1 LSQTETAAV
10 ITSGNVLNNLVSES
24 SLIIR
29 EFFRA
34 AMGSPILAATAALI
48 VEDLMEKKFGLISS
62 DAGLAIKASIATLI
76 GADIA
81 ASIADAV
88 PFSGKGTN
96 PLVPGALSVSNND
109 GKENKTQVQN
119 IPVNSEAQ

>member
-1 LSQTETAAV
+1 MGEQTETAAV

-34 AMGSPILAATAALI
+34 AMGSPILAVAAALI
-48 VEDLMEKKFGLISS
+48 VEDILEKKLQLISP
-62 DAGLAIKASIATLI
+62 DAGIGIKTALGGLI

-81 ASIADAV
+81 
-88 PFSGKGTN
+88 SGV
-96 PLVPGALSVSNND
+96 LGALSGGHETLAPTTIVISTND
-109 GKENKTQVQN
+109 GATKQGTATIS
-119 IPVNSEAQ
+119 IPTPQP